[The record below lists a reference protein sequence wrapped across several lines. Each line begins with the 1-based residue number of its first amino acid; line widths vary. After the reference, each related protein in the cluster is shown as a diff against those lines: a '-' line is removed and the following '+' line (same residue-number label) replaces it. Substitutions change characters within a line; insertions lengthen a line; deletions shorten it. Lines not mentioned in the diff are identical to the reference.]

1 MRTKVLL
8 SLVVSTAAVM
18 LTGIIP
24 AHAQDATYARTYAVT
39 PKGGM
44 VAQFEAA
51 LKAHVQWRTEN
62 NDPWTWGVSTVEV
75 GEALGQ
81 FGIRSGGHSWAD
93 FDAYDAG
100 FGPRGLVHWN
110 ATVAPLVQ
118 SISSRITTAN
128 EAISNRPPAGR
139 TTAFVN
145 IVTFQLRAGRELQFL
160 QGITSATKILKEH
173 NFGEYY
179 VWTSP
184 VLGGGPGPSMSL
196 VSFHTS
202 WADMA
207 EPGPPFA
214 AIMGPGA
221 RPGGVMGGG
230 GENGRSIWGRSAL
243 KHTINP
249 ALGNNQKQFSDDH
262 QS

>member
-39 PKGGM
+39 PKDGM

-51 LKAHVQWRTEN
+51 LKSHVQWRTEN
-62 NDPWTWGVSTVEV
+62 SDPWTWGVSTVEV

-100 FGPRGLVHWN
+100 FGPAGLVHWN
-110 ATVAPLVQ
+110 ATVAPLVE
-118 SISSRITTAN
+118 SVSSTITTAN

-139 TTAFVN
+139 ATAFVN
-145 IVTFQLRAGRELQFL
+145 IQSFQLRPGREPQFL

-173 NFGEYY
+173 NFGGYY

-207 EPGPPFA
+207 DPNPTFA
-214 AIMGPGA
+214 AIM
-221 RPGGVMGGG
+221 VQ
-230 GENGRSIWGRSAL
+230 
-243 KHTINP
+243 
-249 ALGNNQKQFSDDH
+249 ALGQDGFMEWTNELGETYREVESITRRVRPDLGVNQN
-262 QS
+262 

>member
-39 PKGGM
+39 PKDGM

-51 LKAHVQWRTEN
+51 LQAHAQWRNEN
-62 NDPWTWGVSTVEV
+62 NDPWTWGISTVEV
-75 GEALGQ
+75 GENLGQ
-81 FGIRSGGHSWAD
+81 YRIRSGGHSWAD
-93 FDAYDAG
+93 FDSYDAG
-100 FGPRGLVHWN
+100 FGPEGLVHWN
-110 ATVAPLVQ
+110 ATVAPLVE
-118 SISSRITTAN
+118 SVSSAITTAN

-139 TTAFVN
+139 ATAFVN
-145 IVTFQLRAGRELQFL
+145 IQTFQLRPGRQPQFT
-160 QGITSATKILKEH
+160 QAINSVTEILKEH
-173 NFGEYY
+173 NFGGYY
-179 VWTSP
+179 VWSSP

-207 EPGPPFA
+207 DPNPTPE
-214 AIMGPGA
+214 AIMV
-221 RPGGVMGGG
+221 R
-230 GENGRSIWGRSAL
+230 
-243 KHTINP
+243 
-249 ALGNNQKQFSDDH
+249 ALGEDGFMEFLSEVGETFRGVESITLRLRPDLGVNQN
-262 QS
+262 